1 MTVGANR
8 RKKAMNFNKNTA
20 TLNKEARAAAFIEN
34 IKNACQ
40 PIATHV
46 DAMGSF
52 KDMSPSEMK
61 RLLDYFTAKHG
72 SLHFWSV
79 QNIMDTCAAECKVA
93 EIETRKNHA
102 SDHAKL
108 RHLYVDES
116 ATDDVVIAHHAGDA
130 EEVADDEHA
139 IDDETLMVRYES
151 NDFTLNVHSWNMG
164 DPFQSWAIAGESF
177 PIFAS
182 PLAKIIVYLELFSF
196 SPDCRDFDIHMEEDA
211 VYWLSGT
218 ELIAAGYI
226 DEILYRD
233 IIVTTTGLIVP
244 VVVIP
249 DWRWPKPV
257 DLMGSF
263 EDGDHDDDDFVEMQD
278 FLARVNNEHAL
289 DATQLE
295 LIQDVPA
302 MRPVPKIALELESS
316 LGNKFRDAADCEHH
330 KARVLAFTEVPK
342 RLRENLRAWNVQMPF
357 QT

>member
-1 MTVGANR
+1 MRVGAYR
-8 RKKAMNFNKNTA
+8 GKKPMNLNKNTA
-20 TLNKEARAAAFIEN
+20 ACNHQDAGSTAFMAT

-40 PIATHV
+40 PINAQV
-46 DAMGSF
+46 DVGSF
-52 KDMSPSEMK
+52 KDKSPCEMK
-61 RLLDYFTAKHG
+61 QLLDYFTAKHG
-72 SLHFWSV
+72 SLQFWSL

-108 RHLYVDES
+108 LRIYVDES

-130 EEVADDEHA
+130 KEVADDEEA

-151 NDFTLNVHSWNMG
+151 NDFTLNVHSCNMD
-164 DPFQSWAIAGESF
+164 DPFQSWAIASESL

-182 PLAKIIVYLELFSF
+182 PLAKNIVYLELCSF

-211 VYWLSGT
+211 VYWLNGT
-218 ELIAAGYI
+218 ELISAGYI

-233 IIVTTTGLIVP
+233 IIVTSTGLIVP

-249 DWRWPKPV
+249 DSRWPKPV

-263 EDGDHDDDDFVEMQD
+263 DEDHDDDFVEMQN
-278 FLARVNNEHAL
+278 FLARANKEHTR
-289 DATQLE
+289 DQTQLE

-302 MRPVPKIALELESS
+302 MRPVPKIAIALESS
-316 LGNKFRDAADCEHH
+316 LGNQFRDAADCAHH
-330 KARVLAFTEVPK
+330 EARVLAFTEVPK
-342 RLRENLRAWNVQMPF
+342 RLRENLRAWNVQMPS
-357 QT
+357 QA